1 MLTNNFDINPKNVQG
16 SLCTNIFDFYAI
28 FHVARN
34 VGITS
39 ADEKPVFKR
48 YFSQNNIK
56 FVNEMANVH
65 REFIIST
72 LGIHQNIALQRR
84 YNGRNGVSNHQPH
97 DCLLKRYNTGA
108 DQRKQQSSASLAFV
122 RGIHRWPVD
131 SPHKGPIMQETFPF
145 DDVIMKKSCM
155 LTDIRAIILIY
166 RNKLHYLFRAAEH
179 QHSQNLLY
187 KHQSDVKNSWKILK
201 KW

>member
-16 SLCTNIFDFYAI
+16 ILCTNIFDYHAI

-39 ADEKPVFKR
+39 TDEKPVFKR
-48 YFSQNNIK
+48 CFSQNYIK
-56 FVNEMANVH
+56 FANEMANVH

-72 LGIHQNIALQRR
+72 SGIHQNIILHRR
-84 YNGRNGVSNHQPH
+84 HNERDGVSSHQPH

-122 RGIHRWPVD
+122 REIHRWPVD
-131 SPHKGPIMQETFPF
+131 SPHKGPIMRETFPF
-145 DDVIMKKSCM
+145 DDVIMKNSSM
-155 LTDIRAIILIY
+155 LTDRRATILIY
-166 RNKLHYLFRAAEH
+166 RNKLH
-179 QHSQNLLY
+179 
-187 KHQSDVKNSWKILK
+187 
-201 KW
+201 